1 MKRKINIITHFVN
14 SLLFIVMGLIF
25 IIKRNEMFAI
35 TIKVIGVLLLIT
47 VVFKVIN
54 VLVKRRKILDGVLD
68 ILITLITSI
77 FIIESPSF
85 FVSFFIIVFGI
96 YAMLQSL
103 SSLINLYIYKHDHLH
118 GKLGIVFKFFIS
130 FVTSYL
136 LLFSRVSNSKY
147 LCLITGIYLIIYGVN
162 IFAGIFERKKR
173 LVIPLPT
180 ILTMFIP
187 PLLIKKVEK
196 EKGNISTN
204 VKKDINPNL
213 EILIHLAKNGSAMMG
228 HVEVAVCDKIY
239 SYSCYNYTNRRLWG
253 GMGDGILGIFDH
265 DKYIKYCVCEKNRFI
280 VSYGVLLT
288 EKEIDIVLNKITEML
303 QENAVRWYPEYALYD
318 MNLSPKK
325 EFTEM
330 ANQTYKKADGIFYK
344 FIKGKFKT
352 FFVCRTNCVEVADTI
367 LASLGTKVINL
378 EGVLSPG
385 TYYSYLEKEYL
396 KKNSRIVS
404 KTVYTKE
411 FFKKKKY

>member
-1 MKRKINIITHFVN
+1 MKRKINIITHLVN

-35 TIKVIGVLLLIT
+35 TIRVIGILLLIT

-54 VLVKRRKILDGVLD
+54 VLVKRRRILDGVLD
-68 ILITLITSI
+68 ILITLVTSI
-77 FIIESPSF
+77 FVIESPSF
-85 FVSFFIIVFGI
+85 FISFFIIIFGI
-96 YAMLQSL
+96 YALLQSL
-103 SSLINLYIYKHDHLH
+103 SSLINLYIYKHDHLC
-118 GKLGIVFKFFIS
+118 GKLIIVFKFFIS

-136 LLFSRVSNSKY
+136 LLFSGVNSKY

-162 IFAGIFERKKR
+162 IFTGIFERKKR

-187 PLLIKKVEK
+187 PLLIKRVEK
-196 EKGNISTN
+196 ENGNISTE
-204 VKKDINPNL
+204 VKKDVKPNL

-288 EKEIDIVLNKITEML
+288 EKELNVVLNKITDML
-303 QENAVRWYPEYALYD
+303 QENAVRWFPEYALYD
-318 MNLSPKK
+318 MGLCPKK

-330 ANQTYKKADGIFYK
+330 ANQTYKKANGIFYK

-352 FFVCRTNCVEVADTI
+352 FFVCRTNCVEVADNI

-396 KKNSRIVS
+396 KKNGRIVS
-404 KTVYTKE
+404 KTVYTKDLI
-411 FFKKKKY
+411 KKKKY

>member
-77 FIIESPSF
+77 FVIESPSF

-118 GKLGIVFKFFIS
+118 GKLGIVFKFLIS

-213 EILIHLAKNGSAMMG
+213 EILIHLAKNG
-228 HVEVAVCDKIY
+228 
-239 SYSCYNYTNRRLWG
+239 
-253 GMGDGILGIFDH
+253 
-265 DKYIKYCVCEKNRFI
+265 
-280 VSYGVLLT
+280 
-288 EKEIDIVLNKITEML
+288 
-303 QENAVRWYPEYALYD
+303 
-318 MNLSPKK
+318 
-325 EFTEM
+325 
-330 ANQTYKKADGIFYK
+330 
-344 FIKGKFKT
+344 
-352 FFVCRTNCVEVADTI
+352 
-367 LASLGTKVINL
+367 
-378 EGVLSPG
+378 
-385 TYYSYLEKEYL
+385 
-396 KKNSRIVS
+396 
-404 KTVYTKE
+404 
-411 FFKKKKY
+411 

>member
-1 MKRKINIITHFVN
+1 
-14 SLLFIVMGLIF
+14 
-25 IIKRNEMFAI
+25 
-35 TIKVIGVLLLIT
+35 
-47 VVFKVIN
+47 
-54 VLVKRRKILDGVLD
+54 
-68 ILITLITSI
+68 
-77 FIIESPSF
+77 
-85 FVSFFIIVFGI
+85 
-96 YAMLQSL
+96 MLQSL

-118 GKLGIVFKFFIS
+118 GKLGIVFKFLIS

-318 MNLSPKK
+318 MNLCPKK

-396 KKNSRIVS
+396 KKNSRIVY

-411 FFKKKKY
+411 LFKKKKY